1 MTVKP
6 LQGLRVSDFTH
17 AFAGPTG
24 TLMLALMGAEVI
36 KIESSAHS
44 DVATRDPK
52 HAKGM
57 EPVGVF
63 FSTNLNKLSIQ
74 LNLKHKEAINLAK
87 RLIAISDI
95 VVENYR
101 PGVMDKLGL
110 GYEMLKE
117 VKPDIIMVSLS
128 SNGSTGPERSY
139 GAYAAVMGPLSGLSH
154 ITGYPDGPPVP
165 IRSTA
170 DTLAG
175 ITSMV
180 PLLAAL
186 NYRQRTG
193 KGQHIDS
200 SAVESL
206 TICMSDVLMDYSM
219 NKRVRGRNAN
229 RDDVMAPHNC
239 YRCKGEDKW
248 ISIAISN
255 NEEWTAFCKAA
266 RHPEWAEDLRF
277 SDGPARWENQEI
289 LDRLIEGWTGTRTNY
304 QVMKVLQKAG
314 VAAVPSFTNQEIVTD
329 PHLQARGIFQKV
341 DQPFVGVQTQMGLPW
356 KAITPAEPVRPVPL
370 LGQHN
375 EYVFGTLLGM
385 TRQEIERLQ
394 RGEIII

>member
-1 MTVKP
+1 MVNL
-6 LQGLRVSDFTH
+6 LQGLRVADFTH

-24 TLMLALMGAEVI
+24 TLFLALMGAEVI

-57 EPVGVF
+57 EPMGVF

-74 LNLKHKEAINLAK
+74 LNLKRIEAIDLAK

-110 GYEMLKE
+110 GYETLKQ
-117 VKPDIIMVSLS
+117 VKPDIVMVSLS
-128 SNGSTGPERSY
+128 SNGGTGPERGY
-139 GAYAAVMGPLSGLSH
+139 GAYAAVMGPLSGLSY
-154 ITGYPDGPPVP
+154 ITGYPDGPPTP

-175 ITSMV
+175 VTSMV

-206 TICMSDVLMDYSM
+206 AIGMSDVLMDYSM
-219 NKRVRGRNAN
+219 NKRVGGRNAN

-248 ISIAISN
+248 ISIAIST
-255 NEEWTAFCKAA
+255 NEEWAGFCKAT
-266 RHPEWAEDLRF
+266 RHPEWAEDPQF
-277 SDGPARWENQEI
+277 IDGLARWKNQET
-289 LDRLIEGWTGTRTNY
+289 LDRLIEEWTRTRTNY
-304 QVMKVLQKAG
+304 QAMKVLQKAG
-314 VAAVPSFTNQEIVTD
+314 VAAVPSFTNKEIVTD
-329 PHLQARGIFQKV
+329 PHLQERGVFQKV
-341 DQPFVGVQTQMGLPW
+341 DQPFMGLQTQMGLPW
-356 KAITPAEPVRPVPL
+356 KTLTSAEPVRPVPL

-385 TRQEIERLQ
+385 TGEEIEKLKKR
-394 RGEIII
+394 EIII